1 MKEILQDYS
10 QEEIAAL
17 VAAAGEPK
25 YRAGQL
31 FRGLMRG
38 GRISDISDLPKAF
51 KAKLLERIEGMLT
64 EEEHDIFRRGRNA
77 KKPTKSKNASVAEY
91 NISTGFEAVVGFL
104 YLVGDYARIDELF
117 AGEQV

>member
-31 FRGLMRG
+31 FRSPLCG
-38 GRISDISDLPKAF
+38 A
-51 KAKLLERIEGMLT
+51 AC
-64 EEEHDIFRRGRNA
+64 
-77 KKPTKSKNASVAEY
+77 
-91 NISTGFEAVVGFL
+91 
-104 YLVGDYARIDELF
+104 
-117 AGEQV
+117 